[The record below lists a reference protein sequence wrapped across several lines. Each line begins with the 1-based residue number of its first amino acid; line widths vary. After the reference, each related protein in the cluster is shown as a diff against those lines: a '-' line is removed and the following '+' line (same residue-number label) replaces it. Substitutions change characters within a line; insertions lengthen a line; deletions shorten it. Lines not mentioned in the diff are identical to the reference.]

1 MIINIYNILLLLY
14 KYIDNRKV
22 LNRLK
27 HLMERWYESQSQ
39 NMIDTERQIDE
50 VMMGVEKV
58 RITES
63 EN

>member
-1 MIINIYNILLLLY
+1 
-14 KYIDNRKV
+14 
-22 LNRLK
+22 
-27 HLMERWYESQSQ
+27 MERWYESQSQ

-63 EN
+63 DN

>member
-1 MIINIYNILLLLY
+1 
-14 KYIDNRKV
+14 
-22 LNRLK
+22 
-27 HLMERWYESQSQ
+27 MERWYESQSQ